1 MSMSEICGNQDFFIK
16 RVACVLCVQS
26 AEQQCCWSDVAS
38 LEQISCQALGIA
50 AFPGSLSL

>member
-1 MSMSEICGNQDFFIK
+1 MSEICGNQDFFIK